1 MHWPLSVTIPVLNIA
16 SRSLI
21 LISCAEPSEGKAA
34 VQSSGWEEEFTL

>member
-21 LISCAEPSEGKAA
+21 LISCAETSEGKAA
-34 VQSSGWEEEFTL
+34 VQSSGWEEEFTP